1 MWSGE
6 RARFECVSE
15 GGRRSAL
22 RAGRILTLHPW
33 EGRCRALAAL
43 WVYFLIWKDL
53 KQSAA
58 LSGAAGLPE

>member
-1 MWSGE
+1 MPDLSVCQMVGDV
-6 RARFECVSE
+6 RRFAPEE
-15 GGRRSAL
+15 F
-22 RAGRILTLHPW
+22 LTLHPW

>member
-1 MWSGE
+1 MLCAYFSFGSWRYWGWFGAFAPE
-6 RARFECVSE
+6 EF
-15 GGRRSAL
+15 
-22 RAGRILTLHPW
+22 LTLHPW
-33 EGRCRALAAL
+33 EGRCRALSAL